1 MIIVL
6 YIEIGQTNI
15 LFYNK
20 ISRYRSMNDEIHN
33 FDFAL
38 STTAYMVCLPEKNMM
53 KLVEYFR
60 AWGMFSPKP
69 EQ

>member
-1 MIIVL
+1 
-6 YIEIGQTNI
+6 
-15 LFYNK
+15 
-20 ISRYRSMNDEIHN
+20 MNDEIHN

-60 AWGMFSPKP
+60 A
-69 EQ
+69 

>member
-1 MIIVL
+1 MITVL
-6 YIEIGQTNI
+6 YIEVDESLI
-15 LFYNK
+15 
-20 ISRYRSMNDEIHN
+20 YRLMNDEIYD
-33 FDFAL
+33 FDFVL
-38 STTAYMVCLPEKNMM
+38 STTVYMVCLPEKNMM